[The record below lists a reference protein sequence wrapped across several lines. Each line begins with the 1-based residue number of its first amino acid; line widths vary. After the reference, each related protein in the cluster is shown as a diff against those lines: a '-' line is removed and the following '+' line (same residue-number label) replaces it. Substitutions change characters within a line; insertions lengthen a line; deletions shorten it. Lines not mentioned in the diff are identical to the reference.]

1 MPQGL
6 LLLVEDH
13 ADLAE
18 TLCEELESRG
28 FEVDYAA
35 NGAAGLDLAGARAF
49 DLIILDWML
58 PKLSGV
64 EVCRRMRRQRIA
76 APVLML
82 TARDQVE
89 DRIEGLEAGAD
100 DYLVKPFHVDELV
113 ARIEALLRRARGRV
127 VEGELRVADLA
138 FDVGSLG
145 VRRGERPLS
154 LSPTGLRIL
163 RVLMTAAP
171 GAVSRDALEREL
183 WGDSRP
189 DSDALRTHIYNL
201 RQALDGPGE
210 PKLLETLP
218 GIGYRLADSD
228 A

>member
-1 MPQGL
+1 MSQGL

-13 ADLAE
+13 ADLAA

-28 FEVDYAA
+28 FAVDYAA
-35 NGAAGLDLAGARAF
+35 NGAAGLELAAARPF

-58 PKLSGV
+58 PKLPGI
-64 EVCRRMRRQRIA
+64 EVCRRLRRQRIA

-127 VEGELRVADLA
+127 VDGELRVADLV

-145 VRRGERPLS
+145 VRRGQRTLS

-171 GAVSRDALEREL
+171 SVVSREALEREL
-183 WGDSRP
+183 WGESRP
-189 DSDALRTHIYNL
+189 DSDVLRTHIYNL

-218 GIGYRLADSD
+218 GIGYRLADGD

>member
-1 MPQGL
+1 MSQGL

-13 ADLAE
+13 ADLAA

-28 FEVDYAA
+28 FAVDYAA
-35 NGAAGLDLAGARAF
+35 NGAAGLELAAARRF

-58 PKLSGV
+58 PKLPGV
-64 EVCRRMRRQRIA
+64 EVCRRLRRQRIA

-127 VEGELRVADLA
+127 VDGELRVADLV

-145 VRRGERPLS
+145 VRRGQRTLS
-154 LSPTGLRIL
+154 LSPTRLRIL

-171 GAVSRDALEREL
+171 SVVSREALEREL
-183 WGDSRP
+183 WGESRP
-189 DSDALRTHIYNL
+189 DSDVLRTHIYNL

-218 GIGYRLADSD
+218 GIGYRLADGD

>member
-1 MPQGL
+1 MSQGL

-13 ADLAE
+13 ADLAA

-28 FEVDYAA
+28 FGVDYAA
-35 NGAAGLDLAGARAF
+35 NGAAGLELAAARPF

-58 PKLSGV
+58 PKLPGI
-64 EVCRRMRRQRIA
+64 EVCRRLRRQRIA

-89 DRIEGLEAGAD
+89 DRVEGLAAGAD

-127 VEGELRVADLA
+127 VDGELRVADLV
-138 FDVGSLG
+138 FNVGSLG

-171 GAVSRDALEREL
+171 SVVSREALEREL
-183 WGDSRP
+183 WGEFRP

-201 RQALDGPGE
+201 RQALEGHGE

-218 GIGYRLADSD
+218 GIGYRLAGGD

>member
-13 ADLAE
+13 ADLAA

-28 FEVDYAA
+28 FTVDYAA

-171 GAVSRDALEREL
+171 SVVSREALEREL
-183 WGDSRP
+183 WGESRP
-189 DSDALRTHIYNL
+189 DSDVLRTHIYNL

-218 GIGYRLADSD
+218 GIGYRLADGD